1 MEGKSQSIM
10 VSTSENTLKVMKLGT
25 HINYENDTEII
36 EIPLKE
42 YMDGLWHIVRL
53 VEEVN

>member
-1 MEGKSQSIM
+1 MFRNVDMAI
-10 VSTSENTLKVMKLGT
+10 GT